1 MPYALLALG
10 YAAWVPESPRW
21 CIAHGKHAEAREMRH
36 GIATRS
42 LRTCPARGV
51 LQAHAIV
58 RRLTESDSRL
68 LSYRTGTPIT
78 RRAEMRA
85 PLLAPVD
92 PRHVGTHTTLP
103 RGRHSELPVVCEAG
117 GNVGASST
125 GSPAARA
132 PRIDALQPDAS
143 ATDGADAATPAAAA
157 TAAAATDGLP
167 PVSPPTS
174 TEDAVCTRAVRDE
187 PPSPRASTWRPRAL
201 ELFSTARSS
210 RALLIEMYLWATDS
224 LSYYAIGY
232 KAGNLSDQVHLNF
245 LLISLPL
252 FFSAYASSAAMD
264 HPRIGRCGAAVG
276 YFGLIAVSIGIG
288 AIWPSAATYSSIV
301 GNFAGEAAFNVVYIQ
316 GGASRPRIP
325 RAILARARAV
335 PALSRRRRTLP
346 HKAARQ
352 RSRPLLCR
360 RTLRL
365 VFLRATPGPAR
376 LDRDAHDHLGDVRRR
391 RARHA
396 LRPARDARPWPRRAP
411 ARLVAPRAPRTYK
424 TNKSIPTRGKVYAR
438 RPNCR

>member
-1 MPYALLALG
+1 
-10 YAAWVPESPRW
+10 
-21 CIAHGKHAEAREMRH
+21 MR
-36 GIATRS
+36 
-42 LRTCPARGV
+42 V
-51 LQAHAIV
+51 
-58 RRLTESDSRL
+58 
-68 LSYRTGTPIT
+68 
-78 RRAEMRA
+78 

-132 PRIDALQPDAS
+132 PRVDALQPDAS
-143 ATDGADAATPAAAA
+143 AADAADAAAPAAAA
-157 TAAAATDGLP
+157 TAAAATDG
-167 PVSPPTS
+167 VSPPTS

-210 RALLIEMYLWATDS
+210 RALLIEMYLWATVS

-232 KAGNLSDQVHLNF
+232 NAGNLSEQVHLNF

-325 RAILARARAV
+325 SPTILARARAV
-335 PALSRRRRTLP
+335 PLFLVEQLLTGPLAQAPNSSPQSCAPAVSAFAPPPHASARFSPRHSRACSARPRRSRSSRRCAPPPCSPRASACPRRTAMASP
-346 HKAARQ
+346 SA
-352 RSRPLLCR
+352 C
-360 RTLRL
+360 
-365 VFLRATPGPAR
+365 PAR
-376 LDRDAHDHLGDVRRR
+376 SAS
-391 RARHA
+391 
-396 LRPARDARPWPRRAP
+396 
-411 ARLVAPRAPRTYK
+411 RT
-424 TNKSIPTRGKVYAR
+424 A
-438 RPNCR
+438 

>member
-1 MPYALLALG
+1 
-10 YAAWVPESPRW
+10 
-21 CIAHGKHAEAREMRH
+21 MR
-36 GIATRS
+36 
-42 LRTCPARGV
+42 V
-51 LQAHAIV
+51 
-58 RRLTESDSRL
+58 
-68 LSYRTGTPIT
+68 
-78 RRAEMRA
+78 

-92 PRHVGTHTTLP
+92 PRHVVVDTHTTPLP
-103 RGRHSELPVVCEAG
+103 RGRRSELPVVCEAG
-117 GNVGASST
+117 GDVGASST

-143 ATDGADAATPAAAA
+143 ADDHADAAVPAAAA
-157 TAAAATDGLP
+157 TAAAATHGLP
-167 PVSPPTS
+167 PVSPPA
-174 TEDAVCTRAVRDE
+174 EDAVCTRAVRDE

-210 RALLIEMYLWATDS
+210 RALLIEMYLWATVS

-232 KAGNLSDQVHLNF
+232 NAGNLSDQVHLNF

-325 RAILARARAV
+325 TILARARAV
-335 PALSRRRRTLP
+335 PLFLVEQLLTGPLAQAPNSSPQSCAPAVSAFAPPPHASARFSPRHSRACSARPRRSRSSRRCAPPPCSPRASACPRRMAMASP
-346 HKAARQ
+346 SA
-352 RSRPLLCR
+352 C
-360 RTLRL
+360 
-365 VFLRATPGPAR
+365 PAR
-376 LDRDAHDHLGDVRRR
+376 TSSA
-391 RARHA
+391 
-396 LRPARDARPWPRRAP
+396 PRR
-411 ARLVAPRAPRTYK
+411 YIHK
-424 TNKSIPTRGKVYAR
+424 
-438 RPNCR
+438 